1 MMNLNNSQIPRSPT
15 GSSSQNNENESNI
28 NQLLF
33 AETITTSQSPSIS
46 FNMTNMIPS
55 QIPMITNTSE
65 HNNLSRRREG
75 RRRRRQ
81 RNRQRRRE
89 RREALRQQQIH
100 QQRQRQQQVQQQRR
114 QRNTQQRHYP
124 SRSSQRQQ
132 ERYQRWQERSL
143 QWEREENR
151 QPQRRQRPNYDD
163 RILYP
168 SDPMEEPMDEIYNE
182 PLLEAYM
189 WEKLDPEERWEQEQ
203 INELEGFA
211 VLEHLE
217 QLALIQD
224 ELEQLQQIDHIERLQ
239 EEEEQIQLEHWEQ
252 DKSTKL
258 KDPSILAYISQL
270 EDDIEQLRQIDAL
283 QTMDNEIL
291 EQQKQERNDQEII
304 QMEEWET
311 LTLRSQQL
319 NKN

>member
-1 MMNLNNSQIPRSPT
+1 MNINSSQIPHSPT

-28 NQLLF
+28 NQLLV
-33 AETITTSQSPSIS
+33 AETIITSQSSPLS

-65 HNNLSRRREG
+65 HNNLSQQREA

-81 RNRQRRRE
+81 RNRQRRQEQRE
-89 RREALRQQQIH
+89 TLQQQ
-100 QQRQRQQQVQQQRR
+100 Q
-114 QRNTQQRHYP
+114 QQRHYS
-124 SRSSQRQQ
+124 SRSLQRRH
-132 ERYQRWQERSL
+132 ERYQRWQERL
-143 QWEREENR
+143 RQWELERD
-151 QPQRRQRPNYDD
+151 QRRQQENYRD

-168 SDPMEEPMDEIYNE
+168 SDPMEEPMDEMYSE

-189 WEKLDPEERWEQEQ
+189 CDRMNPKERWEQEQ

-217 QLALIQD
+217 QLALMQH

-239 EEEEQIQLEHWEQ
+239 EEEELIQLEQWEQ
-252 DKSTKL
+252 DKSTDL
-258 KDPSILAYISQL
+258 KDPSVVAYISQL

-291 EQQKQERNDQEII
+291 EEQKQEPNDQEII
-304 QMEEWET
+304 QMEEWEA
-311 LTLRSQQL
+311 LTLPNQQL
-319 NKN
+319 SEN